1 VQQPRLER
9 LAIIGIASA
18 MGETVRDPALIF
30 MVQVEGRGVVVGPGE
45 QGRREQLGS
54 ESGLLGKRPRT
65 GGLAVPPSLH

>member
-1 VQQPRLER
+1 
-9 LAIIGIASA
+9 